1 MLAHNNADSSGREL
15 REAAGLAAVT
25 AATDEA
31 AAAAAETATSEAVDT
46 PTGGRATPV
55 GVPRADS
62 AGEGGTQPARRGHPA
77 NQPWPTL
84 ARVAFAESPLA
95 PPRLQGQ
102 PEAASG
108 FG

>member
-31 AAAAAETATSEAVDT
+31 AAAAAETATSEALDT

-55 GVPRADS
+55 GVPLPDPLLSVR
-62 AGEGGTQPARRGHPA
+62 
-77 NQPWPTL
+77 
-84 ARVAFAESPLA
+84 SPS
-95 PPRLQGQ
+95 
-102 PEAASG
+102 ASG
-108 FG
+108 RPGSHGWRQRRQVQDEAGT